1 MKMRL
6 YATQTS
12 PYARKV
18 RIALLE
24 KNIPCA
30 LEWVD
35 LRVADHGALEHNPLG
50 KIPVLVRND
59 GSAVY
64 DSAVIIQY
72 LEILHPEPA
81 IIPHDPEARIET
93 LRIEALASGIMDTTV
108 AWVLEQRHSKDCQDA
123 GMLQR
128 ARGKVLAAL
137 AVLQEE
143 TCAWQDVAA
152 VPVLNL
158 AQIATIAAVGYV
170 DLRAPDFLLQF
181 PDLTTWMHA
190 LRQRPGI
197 SATAPQ

>member
-35 LRVADHGALEHNPLG
+35 LRAADHGALEHNPLG

-93 LRIEALASGIMDTTV
+93 LRIEALAGGIMDTTV

-123 GMLQR
+123 GVLQR
-128 ARGKVLAAL
+128 ARNKVLAAL

-143 TCAWQDVAA
+143 ACAWQDLAA
-152 VPVLNL
+152 APVLNL

-181 PDLTTWMHA
+181 PDLTTWMHS
-190 LRQRPGI
+190 LHQRSAI

>member
-1 MKMRL
+1 MRL

-24 KNIPCA
+24 KNLPCV

-35 LRVADHGALEHNPLG
+35 LRAADHGALEHNPLG

-81 IIPHDPEARIET
+81 ILPHDPEARIEA
-93 LRIEALASGIMDTTV
+93 LRIEALASGIMDITV
-108 AWVLEQRHSKDCQDA
+108 AWVLEQRHATDCQDA
-123 GMLQR
+123 DMLQR
-128 ARGKVLAAL
+128 ARGRVLAAL
-137 AVLQEE
+137 AMLQEE
-143 TCAWQDVAA
+143 TGAWKEARA
-152 VPVLNL
+152 LPVLTL
-158 AQIATIAAVGYV
+158 AQIATVAAVGYV

-181 PDLTTWMHA
+181 PNLTTWMHS
-190 LRQRPGI
+190 LRQRPSI
-197 SATAPQ
+197 NATAPQ

>member
-1 MKMRL
+1 MRL

-35 LRVADHGALEHNPLG
+35 LRATDHGALEHNPLG
-50 KIPVLVRND
+50 KIPVLVRDD
-59 GSAVY
+59 GAAVY

-72 LEILHPEPA
+72 LEILRPEPA
-81 IIPHDPEARIET
+81 IIPHDPEARIAA
-93 LRIEALASGIMDTTV
+93 LRIEALASGIMDSTV
-108 AWVLEQRHSKDCQDA
+108 AWVLEQRHSNDCQDLD
-123 GMLQR
+123 MLQR
-128 ARGKVLAAL
+128 ARGKIVAAL

-143 TCAWQDVAA
+143 TCGWKDVAA
-152 VPVLNL
+152 APVLNL

-181 PDLTTWMHA
+181 PELTTWMHA

-197 SATAPQ
+197 SATVPQ